1 MQALAGRVV
10 LATGGATGIGRSGLG
25 PRLRRSGRRGHD
37 RRRQHRRESRDGT
50 SDMSPSTHR
59 LTEPHGTG

>member
-10 LATGGATGIGRSGLG
+10 LATGGATSIA
-25 PRLRRSGRRGHD
+25 
-37 RRRQHRRESRDGT
+37 
-50 SDMSPSTHR
+50 DMSPSTHR